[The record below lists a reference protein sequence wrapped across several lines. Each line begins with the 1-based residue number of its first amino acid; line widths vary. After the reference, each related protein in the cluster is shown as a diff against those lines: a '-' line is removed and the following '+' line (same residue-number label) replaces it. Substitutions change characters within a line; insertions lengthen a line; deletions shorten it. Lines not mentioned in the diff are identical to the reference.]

1 MPSAFGS
8 SRSIVATRRHRYA
21 AVQRV
26 MGVLLMMFSVSMVP
40 PMLMSAFY
48 DEGVGYVFL
57 EAMWITLATGAAVW
71 WPVRHSK
78 SELKIR
84 DGFLVVVLF
93 WAVLSLFG
101 AIPLYASDVGWDSFT
116 DALYESVSGL
126 TTTGSTVIASGLD
139 TLPHAINFYRLL
151 LHWLGGMGIIVLAV
165 AILPMLGVGG
175 MQLYKAET
183 PGPMKD
189 SKLTPRIA
197 ETARALWVVYLTLT
211 VACTT
216 AYWAAGMPV
225 FDAIIHGMS
234 TISTGGFSNRDASI
248 GYFSS
253 PLIEYLA
260 MGFMVLGTINF
271 ATHFMV
277 FRERNPLVYWRDSE
291 ARTSFGLMIGFS
303 ALITVALLASGTY
316 GDTETGIRKALFHV
330 ISYGTTTGFATADP
344 TYWPSFTPV
353 VLIMTG
359 YMVGCAGSTSGG
371 VKVVRLML
379 FVKQAQRELQRLIHP
394 NAELPIKLEGK
405 VVPDPV
411 VYAVGAFFSVYIGAT
426 LILIAAMIATGLDPV
441 TAFSAVSA
449 SINNMG
455 PGLGPI
461 NASMA
466 SVSDTG
472 KWILMFTMLLGR
484 LEIFSLLIVFTPAF
498 WRR

>member
-8 SRSIVATRRHRYA
+8 SHGIVATRGHRYA

-26 MGVLLMMFSVSMVP
+26 MGLLLMLFSTTMLP
-40 PMLMSAFY
+40 PMLISLIY
-48 DEGVGYVFL
+48 DESVGYAFL
-57 EAMWITLATGAAVW
+57 EGMWITLVMGAIAW
-71 WPVRHSK
+71 WPVRHSRA
-78 SELKIR
+78 ELKTR

-93 WAVLSLFG
+93 WAVLSVAG
-101 AIPLYASDVGWDSFT
+101 SIPLHVTDVGWYTYT
-116 DALYESVSGL
+116 DALFESVSGL
-126 TTTGSTVIASGLD
+126 TTTGTTVIASGLD
-139 TLPHAINFYRLL
+139 HMPHAINYYRAQ

-197 ETARALWVVYLTLT
+197 ETARALWFVYLFLT
-211 VACTT
+211 VLCGL
-216 AYWAAGMPV
+216 AYWLSGMPI
-225 FDAIIHGMS
+225 FDAVMHAMS
-234 TISTGGFSNRDASI
+234 TIATGGFSNRDASI
-248 GYFSS
+248 GYYNS
-253 PLIEYLA
+253 PLIEYLV
-260 MGFMVLGTINF
+260 MIFMVLGTINF
-271 ATHFMV
+271 ATHFLV

-291 ARTSFGLMIGFS
+291 ARTSVAIILGFT
-303 ALITVALLASGTY
+303 ALIALPLLWSGTY
-316 GDTETGIRKALFHV
+316 SDTETGLRKALFHV

-344 TYWPSFTPV
+344 TYWPSFVPV

-359 YMVGCAGSTSGG
+359 FMVGCAGSTSGG

-379 FVKQAQRELQRLIHP
+379 FVKQAQREMQRLIHP
-394 NAELPIKLEGK
+394 NAELPIKLQGK

-441 TAFSAVSA
+441 TAYSAVA
-449 SINNMG
+449 AAINNMG
-455 PGLGPI
+455 PGLGAL

-466 SVSDTG
+466 SVSTEG
-472 KWILMFTMLLGR
+472 KWILIFTMLLGR